1 MLMAVGAILKWA
13 VTAHVSG
20 INLQT
25 AGTVLFVLG
34 ILGLLLSLLYTF
46 VWSRQNRT
54 TTTRTYVPRDEQ
66 TTRYEESC
74 AFRISMPISSSWI
87 FGERGAPRAGVQTS
101 T

>member
-1 MLMAVGAILKWA
+1 MAVGAILKWA
-13 VTAHVSG
+13 VTAHVSW

-34 ILGLLLSLLYTF
+34 ILGLILSVLYTF

-66 TTRYEESC
+66 NTRY
-74 AFRISMPISSSWI
+74 
-87 FGERGAPRAGVQTS
+87 Q
-101 T
+101 